1 MSDGPQQFPVIYDT
15 DNGLRYVQPGTG
27 PLALPRLPITG
38 PITLGSSI
46 TLSSGIV
53 VTSPTA
59 DTVVFTSADSLKS
72 YTITL
77 V

>member
-1 MSDGPQQFPVIYDT
+1 MSNGPQEFPVIYDT
-15 DNGLRYVQPGTG
+15 DNGFRYVSGTG
-27 PLALPRLPITG
+27 PLPLPRLPIG
-38 PITLGSSI
+38 CDIVLP
-46 TLSSGIV
+46 SGIV

-59 DTVVFTSADSLKS
+59 DTVVFTSADGSKS

>member
-1 MSDGPQQFPVIYDT
+1 MGPQEFPVIYDT
-15 DNGLRYVQPGTG
+15 DNGLRYVVPGNG
-27 PLALPRLPITG
+27 PLPLPSFPLAG
-38 PITLGSSI
+38 PIVLGSSM